1 MTTKTEKK
9 MSNTK
14 NRAVVV
20 IDRGWIY
27 AGDVDETSRPG
38 RIILS
43 RAVWIFSWDSIGF
56 AAMIANPKRK
66 EVDLRV
72 MTTLV
77 DVPAGAEIYRI
88 PVGDDWGL

>member
-56 AAMIANPKRK
+56 AAMVENPKRK
-66 EVDLRV
+66 EVDLRA